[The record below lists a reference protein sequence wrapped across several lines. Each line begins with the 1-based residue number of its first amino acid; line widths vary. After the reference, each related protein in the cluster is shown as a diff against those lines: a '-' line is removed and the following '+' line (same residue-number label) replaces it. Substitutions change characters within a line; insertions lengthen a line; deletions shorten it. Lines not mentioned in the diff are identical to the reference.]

1 MEDDL
6 SRKPAVWLRAAAC
19 LTAAGL
25 VVAGCAKKE
34 NTSTPNGGNQP
45 AEESVG
51 YPETADLPSSP
62 GKAGGTFRL
71 GLTEPTA
78 LDPYNSQESEGSL
91 ITHELFTQL
100 AKVDPAGKT
109 TPSLAE
115 KWSTNDNCSEW
126 TFNLKKGTKFH
137 NGEEVTSAS
146 FKRGWERAA
155 VKSAASDVAYHMDQ
169 IEGYDALSGG
179 TATTFSGVDASD
191 PAVLKVKLAQPSC
204 EFYIR
209 TTHTVFSPVPSV
221 AGAADNAAFNLAP
234 IGNGPFMMDGVWQHD
249 KGIKLK
255 RFDGY
260 TAGPKANLDAVEIT
274 ITGAESGSQEE
285 YDGFNNGSF
294 DWARMPVPVLA
305 TARAA
310 NDPKKQWISKKTSG
324 INYLLPMVTQ
334 KPLDTPK
341 ARKAI
346 SLAIDRK
353 AIAEGVFQKSQVPAT
368 AFVPAGF
375 KDAYQPDVCD
385 VCKYDPE
392 QAKKLAAEA
401 GLTAG
406 TELKFQFNAGSGHE
420 EWTAAVKQQIEKTLG
435 LKVTYGGVPFKDM
448 LVNEQASG
456 ASGIFRAAW
465 GADYA
470 TPGNFLQPLL
480 STASIGTT
488 DPSKPVVGDNRGRW
502 SNKQFDDLLTKAAST
517 KDEAE
522 RNKVYKQAEKI
533 AIGDELALIPMF
545 ARQQFRLANTA
556 KFGNVNIDFFENPS
570 LSEITLK

>member
-1 MEDDL
+1 M
-6 SRKPAVWLRAAAC
+6 SRKRAVWLRAAVC
-19 LTAAGL
+19 VTVAGL
-25 VVAGCAKKE
+25 TIAGCSKKE
-34 NTSTPNGGNQP
+34 NTSTPNNGGNQP
-45 AEESVG
+45 AQEQVG
-51 YPETADLPSSP
+51 YPETADEPSTP
-62 GKAGGTFRL
+62 GKPGGTFRL

-78 LDPYNSQESEGSL
+78 IDPYNAQESEGSL
-91 ITHELFTQL
+91 VAHALFTQL
-100 AKVDPAGKT
+100 SKT
-109 TPSLAE
+109 DFGGHVTPDLAE

-155 VKSAASDVAYHMDQ
+155 AKASASDVAYHMDQ
-169 IEGYDALSGG
+169 IEGYDKISSGE
-179 TATTFSGVDASD
+179 ATTFSGLDATD

-209 TTHTVFSPVPSV
+209 TVHTVFSPVPEV
-221 AGAADNAAFNLAP
+221 AGAADNKAFNDQP
-234 IGNGPFMMDGVWQHD
+234 IGNGPFMMDGPWQHD

-260 TAGPKANLDAVEIT
+260 TVGPKANLDAVEIT

-310 NDPKKQWISKKTSG
+310 NEPKHQWISKKTSG

-346 SLAIDRK
+346 SMAIDRK
-353 AIAEGVFQKSQVPAT
+353 AIAEGVFQKAQVPAT
-368 AFVPAGF
+368 SFVPAGF

-385 VCKYDPE
+385 ACKYDPE

-406 TELKFQFNAGSGHE
+406 TTVNFQFNAGSGHE
-420 EWTAAVKQQIEKTLG
+420 EWTAAVKQQLEKTLG
-435 LKVTYGGVPFKDM
+435 VKVNYGGVPFKDM
-448 LVNEQASG
+448 LVNEQAPG

-465 GADYA
+465 GADYP
-470 TPGNFLQPLL
+470 TPGNFLAPLL

-488 DPSKPVVGDNRGRW
+488 DPSAPVVGDNRGRY
-502 SNKQFDDLLTKAAST
+502 SNKAFDDLLTKAAAT
-517 KDEAE
+517 KDEGE
-522 RNKVYKQAEKI
+522 RNKTYKQAEKI
-533 AIGDELALIPMF
+533 AIGDDLALIPMF
-545 ARQQFRLANTA
+545 ARQQFRLANTS
-556 KFGNVNIDFFENPS
+556 KFGNVNMDFFENPT
-570 LSEITLK
+570 LAEITLK